1 MIIPTVVRVGS
12 AFYKVTTQDT
22 PVVVGGLQCY
32 GYCDPNNHTIILAT
46 DIQDE

>member
-1 MIIPTVVRVGS
+1 MIIPTIVRVGS

-32 GYCDPNNHTIILAT
+32 GY
-46 DIQDE
+46 